1 MSISW
6 SFFKKTA
13 DNACPALTT
22 EYMDTTAQQIY
33 ISENGRIV
41 STYGQID
48 AGNWEGAVF
57 GENTDIGGADGAMF
71 RATHEYNGEIWASCG
86 NQILR
91 YKYIQDISDLIIS
104 ADTAD
109 TSDSPIRDI
118 SVSLRRPDE
127 GMIDDYTTLF
137 CVGGKIT
144 VDLMMGDSA
153 KERIITAYCDEHDWS
168 QTDNTMTVRAR
179 NAIGYFL
186 SDATFDERTK
196 YTGTRKGILY
206 QMLEYS
212 GIPLYTLIIENDTTE
227 VEYEFKYNDRK
238 FDKIK
243 SLLTEW
249 GWKIAELPDGKVLIG
264 SQTLFNTYAPKGTH
278 TYDKNTQG
286 FEYHIV
292 QRVDSSYSR
301 IAVVSA
307 SEETNGEPIIEYRD
321 LSTFR
326 GWGLPKKTK
335 YIDTLAG
342 TPREIVAAL
351 ADEYK
356 KAYDNIGVTAEIRC
370 PVRPCV
376 APGDLAVFANADVY
390 SYIQRGII
398 TSVRHTYGVSG
409 VMTRL
414 TVDSGGTVIV
424 GADGRISTY
433 TAIDVDGDTRRR
445 EMLDEINRSAN
456 STVVAYSNLSESGGG
471 KETDPTV
478 PSWAK
483 QPEKPTYTAAEVGAL
498 PYDTEIPSYSA
509 ATQSNDGLMSA
520 ADKIK
525 LDGIPEG
532 GGGGITEET
541 DPTVPSWAKQSK
553 KPTYTAAEVGADSDG
568 SADSALTAAKKY
580 TDEKVKT
587 NVPENAVFT
596 DTVYDD
602 TELVRKNKLIE
613 AVASEQYDLEVCHDM
628 QGYYK
633 ALENEFIIYNNPN
646 TIDGAVIVYKILYND
661 DVGWNFSEP
670 LSPGFAYYV
679 QIVKPPT
686 AGIDNPQDGTIQVLY
701 SLQNIKANID
711 QVEDIRIALNN
722 ETTERANG
730 DGALQDSL
738 YDHINDT
745 SNPHSVT
752 KSQVGL
758 GNVDNTSDADKPISA
773 AMQTALNK
781 KLDKSGGTISGDSFG
796 FLELKRNT
804 EWQASIKF
812 SNTKGNLGY
821 IGMQD
826 IDGDIIHTFGADT
839 SKQYPMLD
847 SNNYKSIIG
856 NSTSEKS
863 GLMSP
868 SDKSMLDNLTAIL
881 GYDDDDIVGL
891 QVDYANCIFT
901 RLAGAKNLTA
911 GADFDKYTMFGG
923 RRRCNVADDGT
934 INAYYGDA
942 GYTEDG
948 SNGQVM
954 VYQPVFYYYVVPLV
968 YDKQET
974 GIGYHL
980 RKANYYVSDMPK
992 PNFKRHPAFY
1002 DENGNEVDY
1011 ILLSAYEGSIYDT
1024 SESVYLFHDEQ
1035 VADFTEGTGDKLCSI
1050 AGVKPAS
1057 GLTQNLTIVNAEILS
1072 KNRGTG
1078 WHCDT
1083 IKSVSAN
1090 QMLMMIEM
1098 GMLNMQT
1105 AIGKGVSEIPKDN
1118 SSNLAVFTGSTAS
1131 LGNST
1136 GEAVSSFNESNGVQT
1151 TYAMS
1156 GKVSV
1161 TYRGMENPYGNIFK
1175 YIKGFNIF
1183 DLKPYICTDFQFSEE
1198 KITDNYANAEF
1209 SVVNGKNYISAFGYS
1224 QKYDWL
1230 FLTSEV
1236 SGNSNLPVGDDS
1248 WISDQYSNICIA
1260 RFGGYLGSGTRAGMF
1275 YWFCIDDQYAH
1286 SKDIGARLFYVPTA
1300 KI

>member
-57 GENTDIGGADGAMF
+57 GENTDIGGADSAMF

-168 QTDNTMTVRAR
+168 QTDNAMTVRAR

-370 PVRPCV
+370 PIRPSA

-390 SYIQRGII
+390 SYIPQGII
-398 TSVRHTYGVSG
+398 TSVRHTYGISG
-409 VMTRL
+409 IMTHL
-414 TVDSGGTVIV
+414 TIDSGGTVIV
-424 GADGRISTY
+424 GADGRVSTY
-433 TAIDVDGDTRRR
+433 TAADVDGDTRRR

-456 STVVAYSNLSESGGG
+456 STVIAYSNLSESGGG

-483 QPEKPTYTAAEVGAL
+483 QPEKPTYTA
-498 PYDTEIPSYSA
+498 S
-509 ATQSNDGLMSA
+509 
-520 ADKIK
+520 
-525 LDGIPEG
+525 
-532 GGGGITEET
+532 
-541 DPTVPSWAKQSK
+541 
-553 KPTYTAAEVGADSDG
+553 EVGADSAG

-580 TDEKVKT
+580 TNEKVKT

-602 TELVRKNKLIE
+602 TEIK
-613 AVASEQYDLEVCHDM
+613 S
-628 QGYYK
+628 
-633 ALENEFIIYNNPN
+633 ALGNE
-646 TIDGAVIVYKILYND
+646 
-661 DVGWNFSEP
+661 E
-670 LSPGFAYYV
+670 
-679 QIVKPPT
+679 T
-686 AGIDNPQDGTIQVLY
+686 ARANADTA
-701 SLQNIKANID
+701 LQNNINSEASARSTAD
-711 QVEDIRIALNN
+711 NELEESLNN
-722 ETTERANG
+722 HMG
-730 DGALQDSL
+730 DTD
-738 YDHINDT
+738 
-745 SNPHSVT
+745 NPHSVT
-752 KSQVGL
+752 KAQVGL
-758 GNVDNTSDADKPISA
+758 GNVDNTSDANKPISTA
-773 AMQTALNK
+773 VQNALNG
-781 KLDKSGGTISGDSFG
+781 KLDKSGGTMDTGATIKCLFSSDDRSTEYDIRAIHNIATNSYWATESMIYITQNAAKTDFGGFGAYGEPNNLDYFYVGTWNDCLLKIMQANGKIYFKNSNGYTALDSITANLNKSLHSASSTPYDTGRVWVDGNTIFRVDFSIKVNDIG
-796 FLELKRNT
+796 KYVAGKIPIRLINDVLQSIIIINSNVTTRNNGS
-804 EWQASIKF
+804 ASI
-812 SNTKGNLGY
+812 
-821 IGMQD
+821 
-826 IDGDIIHTFGADT
+826 
-839 SKQYPMLD
+839 
-847 SNNYKSIIG
+847 
-856 NSTSEKS
+856 
-863 GLMSP
+863 
-868 SDKSMLDNLTAIL
+868 
-881 GYDDDDIVGL
+881 
-891 QVDYANCIFT
+891 
-901 RLAGAKNLTA
+901 
-911 GADFDKYTMFGG
+911 
-923 RRRCNVADDGT
+923 
-934 INAYYGDA
+934 YGDLGDYNISFEPA
-942 GYTEDG
+942 TGYAEFVG
-948 SNGQVM
+948 
-954 VYQPVFYYYVVPLV
+954 FI
-968 YDKQET
+968 E
-974 GIGYHL
+974 
-980 RKANYYVSDMPK
+980 
-992 PNFKRHPAFY
+992 
-1002 DENGNEVDY
+1002 Y
-1011 ILLSAYEGSIYDT
+1011 IDT
-1024 SESVYLFHDEQ
+1024 
-1035 VADFTEGTGDKLCSI
+1035 
-1050 AGVKPAS
+1050 
-1057 GLTQNLTIVNAEILS
+1057 
-1072 KNRGTG
+1072 
-1078 WHCDT
+1078 DT
-1083 IKSVSAN
+1083 
-1090 QMLMMIEM
+1090 
-1098 GMLNMQT
+1098 
-1105 AIGKGVSEIPKDN
+1105 
-1118 SSNLAVFTGSTAS
+1118 
-1131 LGNST
+1131 
-1136 GEAVSSFNESNGVQT
+1136 T
-1151 TYAMS
+1151 TYT
-1156 GKVSV
+1156 V
-1161 TYRGMENPYGNIFK
+1161 T
-1175 YIKGFNIF
+1175 
-1183 DLKPYICTDFQFSEE
+1183 
-1198 KITDNYANAEF
+1198 
-1209 SVVNGKNYISAFGYS
+1209 
-1224 QKYDWL
+1224 
-1230 FLTSEV
+1230 
-1236 SGNSNLPVGDDS
+1236 
-1248 WISDQYSNICIA
+1248 
-1260 RFGGYLGSGTRAGMF
+1260 
-1275 YWFCIDDQYAH
+1275 ID
-1286 SKDIGARLFYVPTA
+1286 
-1300 KI
+1300 

>member
-57 GENTDIGGADGAMF
+57 GENTDIGGADSAMF

-168 QTDNTMTVRAR
+168 QTDNAMTVRAR

-424 GADGRISTY
+424 GADGRVSTY
-433 TAIDVDGDTRRR
+433 TAADVDGDTRRR

-456 STVVAYSNLSESGGG
+456 STVIAYSNLSESGGG

-483 QPEKPTYTAAEVGAL
+483 QPEKP
-498 PYDTEIPSYSA
+498 
-509 ATQSNDGLMSA
+509 
-520 ADKIK
+520 K
-525 LDGIPEG
+525 
-532 GGGGITEET
+532 
-541 DPTVPSWAKQSK
+541 
-553 KPTYTAAEVGADSDG
+553 YTAAEVGADSAG

-587 NVPENAVFT
+587 NVPENALFT

-602 TELVRKNKLIE
+602 KE
-613 AVASEQYDLEVCHDM
+613 
-628 QGYYK
+628 
-633 ALENEFIIYNNPN
+633 
-646 TIDGAVIVYKILYND
+646 
-661 DVGWNFSEP
+661 
-670 LSPGFAYYV
+670 
-679 QIVKPPT
+679 
-686 AGIDNPQDGTIQVLY
+686 
-701 SLQNIKANID
+701 IKA
-711 QVEDIRIALNN
+711 ALNN
-722 ETTERANG
+722 EATARANG
-730 DGALQDSL
+730 DGALQDILS
-738 YDHINDT
+738 DHVNDT

-752 KSQVGL
+752 KAQVGL
-758 GNVDNTSDADKPISA
+758 GNVDNTSDADKPIST
-773 AMQTALNK
+773 AMQTALYK
-781 KLDKSGGTISGDSFG
+781 KFDKSGGTISGDSFG

-821 IGMQD
+821 IGMKD

-856 NSTSEKS
+856 STYFPQSTITTATDLNTLKTTGIYHIKVGNCTNVPTSDWGTLFVDFSTGTPYQIYIADGATMDIYKRQYANSSWGSWVYGSLTSSTTIIVKAGESIQSAIDSLPSTGGKIILAAGTHSVTSKLTCNKNVIFEGMGAGTIINVTNHAFLYNTTSGRRIVLKNMTMNLTGTLDEAYGFINAVSDLIIDNCTISAITTSYNYTTTSGARNDGTLDYIHCTGSITITNSNITVDIRTYSGECSSFIGQEKSEIINNTKISGCNVELYNCYNGGSTSSTSSKRIDLYLLRANGIIS
-863 GLMSP
+863 NCRFICRGN
-868 SDKSMLDNLTAIL
+868 KANNIYAISNIAQHAN
-881 GYDDDDIVGL
+881 IVGCYIDAKN
-891 QVDYANCIFT
+891 DYASVHSESSV
-901 RLAGAKNLTA
+901 
-911 GADFDKYTMFGG
+911 YTGW
-923 RRRCNVADDGT
+923 
-934 INAYYGDA
+934 
-942 GYTEDG
+942 
-948 SNGQVM
+948 NGNGK
-954 VYQPVFYYYVVPLV
+954 F
-968 YDKQET
+968 
-974 GIGYHL
+974 I
-980 RKANYYVSDMPK
+980 
-992 PNFKRHPAFY
+992 
-1002 DENGNEVDY
+1002 GNEVILNSSY
-1011 ILLSAYEGSIYDT
+1011 ISSDIVIGNKFIKTGTDTLYFEGRQPTVVGNKFLNGTTNDIRANSTDIIFTNNWLRYSCNVHSSST
-1024 SESVYLFHDEQ
+1024 SLVDNNKIF
-1035 VADFTEGTGDKLCSI
+1035 V
-1050 AGVKPAS
+1050 
-1057 GLTQNLTIVNAEILS
+1057 NLT
-1072 KNRGTG
+1072 
-1078 WHCDT
+1078 
-1083 IKSVSAN
+1083 
-1090 QMLMMIEM
+1090 
-1098 GMLNMQT
+1098 
-1105 AIGKGVSEIPKDN
+1105 
-1118 SSNLAVFTGSTAS
+1118 
-1131 LGNST
+1131 
-1136 GEAVSSFNESNGVQT
+1136 
-1151 TYAMS
+1151 
-1156 GKVSV
+1156 
-1161 TYRGMENPYGNIFK
+1161 
-1175 YIKGFNIF
+1175 
-1183 DLKPYICTDFQFSEE
+1183 
-1198 KITDNYANAEF
+1198 
-1209 SVVNGKNYISAFGYS
+1209 
-1224 QKYDWL
+1224 
-1230 FLTSEV
+1230 
-1236 SGNSNLPVGDDS
+1236 
-1248 WISDQYSNICIA
+1248 
-1260 RFGGYLGSGTRAGMF
+1260 
-1275 YWFCIDDQYAH
+1275 
-1286 SKDIGARLFYVPTA
+1286 
-1300 KI
+1300 